1 MNYSDEDDLRRLL
14 TEYIGQSSF
23 KTQRDKYWDPLFIG
37 PTKQTKY
44 RKSQYS
50 EQLWKTCPRN
60 IFYWFIVF
68 NILSFFIV
76 FFTHNYSF
84 AFQSSFSHYF
94 LIVRT
99 IIFILDIIYLFESL
113 CSWFHF
119 DCHKCKNIFIRCW
132 MKTDAWCCIWM
143 DLWAG
148 TDVWNIP
155 KMLSAGI

>member
-76 FFTHNYSF
+76 FLHIIILLLFNLPLAIISLLCVPSF
-84 AFQSSFSHYF
+84 LF
-94 LIVRT
+94 LIL
-99 IIFILDIIYLFESL
+99 FIYLKAYVHDFTLIVTNVKIYLYDAEWRPTLDVVSGWIYGL
-113 CSWFHF
+113 WQMCEISQ
-119 DCHKCKNIFIRCW
+119 RC
-132 MKTDAWCCIWM
+132 
-143 DLWAG
+143 
-148 TDVWNIP
+148 
-155 KMLSAGI
+155 